1 MIARCL
7 YLVAGFAA
15 LMLAGCGDGSK
26 PAAVPAGGTVTFN
39 KTTPPVGALVVFH
52 PIDAATEKRIGG
64 KPFGKV
70 KDDGT
75 FVLTT
80 YAEGDG
86 APPGEYGV
94 TVDWRPS
101 TKDTKGAKFSIGDAG
116 ASSGP
121 SKLSA
126 KYGNPQQ
133 PVLKATVAASGSNQ
147 FTFDVD

>member
-7 YLVAGFAA
+7 CLVAGFAA
-15 LMLAGCGDGSK
+15 LALSGCEAGGK
-26 PAAVPAGGTVTFN
+26 PAAVAAGGTVTFN

-52 PIDAATEKRIGG
+52 PTDATAEKRIGG

-94 TVDWRPS
+94 TIDWRPS
-101 TKDTKGAKFSIGDAG
+101 TRGTKDAKFSIGDAG
-116 ASSGP
+116 ASAGP
-121 SKLSA
+121 SKLNA

-133 PVLKATVAASGSNQ
+133 PVLKATVTASGPNQ
-147 FTFDVD
+147 FAFDVD